1 MVREYETARVEDRG
15 EGLLLLTLN
24 RPEAANAMN
33 TQMGR
38 DLLAFFDAVN
48 AAPAQTRSIVMTGAG
63 ERAFCA
69 GGDLK
74 ERNGMTDE
82 AWQDQHLL
90 FERMIRAFIGCP
102 VPVIG
107 AVNGAAYAGGC
118 ELALC
123 CDFIYAAETAR
134 FALTEVTLGI
144 MPGAGGTQNLPR
156 AVGER
161 RAKEIILTGRPFTAA
176 EACEWGMVNRV
187 CAPGTVVDEAL
198 ETARRIADNAPISVR
213 QAKHAI
219 HFGMQTGPRQR
230 HDARNRGLQPHGPDR
245 GPPRRHRLLQR
256 KAQTA
261 VQGPL
266 TAGGPTQLAMH
277 LAGSMPRCR
286 RPRQSRPPRPRC
298 IAPPP
303 GPGLGSARVPGRR
316 PHPRSDGRL
325 RAALADRP
333 EHGKLSGGRSP
344 PRPRSSPR
352 KRQSKRLR
360 AFRAGPSPARAGPT
374 PPVSPDLSG
383 RDQVSPTPST
393 QSRSRSQVSTERQYN
408 ASMAIT

>member
-1 MVREYETARVEDRG
+1 MDREYETVRVEDRD

-24 RPEAANAMN
+24 RPEVANALN

-38 DLLAFFDAVN
+38 DLLAFFEGINAVPGN
-48 AAPAQTRSIVMTGAG
+48 HRCVVVTGAG
-63 ERAFCA
+63 DRAFCA

-176 EACEWGMVNRV
+176 EAHEWGMVNRL
-187 CAPGTVVDEAL
+187 CAPGRVVEEAL
-198 ETARRIADNAPISVR
+198 ETGRRVAGNAPISVR

-219 HFGMQTGPRQR
+219 HL
-230 HDARNRGLQPHGPDR
+230 GLQMDLASGMMLEIEAYNRTVPTEDR
-245 GPPRRHRLLQR
+245 REGVLAFNEKRKPRF
-256 KAQTA
+256 K
-261 VQGPL
+261 
-266 TAGGPTQLAMH
+266 
-277 LAGSMPRCR
+277 
-286 RPRQSRPPRPRC
+286 
-298 IAPPP
+298 
-303 GPGLGSARVPGRR
+303 GR
-316 PHPRSDGRL
+316 
-325 RAALADRP
+325 
-333 EHGKLSGGRSP
+333 
-344 PRPRSSPR
+344 
-352 KRQSKRLR
+352 
-360 AFRAGPSPARAGPT
+360 
-374 PPVSPDLSG
+374 
-383 RDQVSPTPST
+383 
-393 QSRSRSQVSTERQYN
+393 
-408 ASMAIT
+408 

>member
-1 MVREYETARVEDRG
+1 MDREYETARVEDRG

-38 DLLAFFDAVN
+38 DLLAFFDEIN
-48 AAPAQTRSIVMTGAG
+48 MAPAKQRCIVLTGAG
-63 ERAFCA
+63 GRAFCA

-176 EACEWGMVNRV
+176 EAYEWGMVNRL
-187 CAPGTVVDEAL
+187 CEPGHVVDEAL
-198 ETARRIADNAPISVR
+198 ETGRRIAENAPISVW
-213 QAKHAI
+213 QAKRAI
-219 HFGMQTGPRQR
+219 HFGMQMDLASGMMLEIEAYNRMVPTEDRREGVLAFNEKRKPRF
-230 HDARNRGLQPHGPDR
+230 RGR
-245 GPPRRHRLLQR
+245 
-256 KAQTA
+256 
-261 VQGPL
+261 
-266 TAGGPTQLAMH
+266 
-277 LAGSMPRCR
+277 
-286 RPRQSRPPRPRC
+286 
-298 IAPPP
+298 
-303 GPGLGSARVPGRR
+303 
-316 PHPRSDGRL
+316 
-325 RAALADRP
+325 
-333 EHGKLSGGRSP
+333 
-344 PRPRSSPR
+344 
-352 KRQSKRLR
+352 
-360 AFRAGPSPARAGPT
+360 
-374 PPVSPDLSG
+374 
-383 RDQVSPTPST
+383 
-393 QSRSRSQVSTERQYN
+393 
-408 ASMAIT
+408 